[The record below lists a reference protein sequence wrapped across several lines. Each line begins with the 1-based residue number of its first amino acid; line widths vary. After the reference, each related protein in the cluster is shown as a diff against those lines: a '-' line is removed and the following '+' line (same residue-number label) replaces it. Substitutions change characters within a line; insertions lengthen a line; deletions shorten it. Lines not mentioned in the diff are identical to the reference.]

1 MLRPSGERG
10 FSGWSCLWETAL
22 TVAMKI
28 RTITVEREYGSG
40 GAAIAERL
48 ANRLGWKLWDRDL
61 TAEIA
66 RVAKVTREA
75 VHRCDER
82 VDPLLSRLFS
92 VYARGSYERTLPVSD
107 ARHFNADTMVA
118 MLHKVIEEAA
128 SKGNCVIVGRGS
140 PYILRNRPDT
150 FHVFVYAPDDEKLLR
165 LRNIGQSEKEARQ
178 LIDEVDRERA
188 SFIRHYFHKE
198 WPHRPLYNLM
208 INSKFG
214 DDYVV
219 GTILREI
226 AALEALRQSQDAKA
240 S

>member
-1 MLRPSGERG
+1 MWVRAL
-10 FSGWSCLWETAL
+10 LWLVGATR
-22 TVAMKI
+22 MKT
-28 RTITVEREYGSG
+28 RVITVEREYGSG

-48 ANRLGWKLWDRDL
+48 AKRLAWQLWDRDL

-66 RVAKVTREA
+66 REAKVTREA

-92 VYARGSYERTLPVSD
+92 VYARGSYERTLPVSE
-107 ARHFNADTMVA
+107 ARHFNADAMVA
-118 MLHKVIEEAA
+118 MLHKVIEQAA
-128 SKGNCVIVGRGS
+128 AKGDCVIVGRGS
-140 PYILRNRPDT
+140 PYILRNRPDA
-150 FHVFVYAPDDEKLLR
+150 FHVFIYAPDDEKLLR
-165 LRNIGQSEKEARQ
+165 LKKIGQSEKEARQ
-178 LIDEVDRERA
+178 LIEEVDRERA
-188 SFIRHYFHKE
+188 AFIRHYFHKE

-219 GTILREI
+219 ETILRNI
-226 AALEALRQSQDAKA
+226 AALENLREPQDAKA